1 MESPGVNCADG
12 GQKTESGLD
21 NGDGGGTARDGILQA
36 GEVDTTIYLCDGAA
50 GAAGAGFTLVDSL
63 GSAFTST
70 STTGAEVTGLTNTL
84 SATGTYVFTYYL
96 ICRTAA
102 TTTGIDFGVNFDST
116 QSIIIANMEYP
127 DTGSTATSGN
137 ADGTVTG
144 DGAELLMARS
154 STLSESTTAPNLNGI
169 TGVASASEDFLVTI
183 TGIVITTGSGQLEL
197 WSATDVVSSQ
207 VDIRT
212 GSSLTI
218 IKTA

>member
-1 MESPGVNCADG
+1 M
-12 GQKTESGLD
+12 
-21 NGDGGGTARDGILQA
+21 
-36 GEVDTTIYLCDGAA
+36 
-50 GAAGAGFTLVDSL
+50 
-63 GSAFTST
+63 
-70 STTGAEVTGLTNTL
+70 
-84 SATGTYVFTYYL
+84 
-96 ICRTAA
+96 
-102 TTTGIDFGVNFDST
+102 NFDST

-127 DTGSTATSGN
+127 DTGSTATTGN

-169 TGVASASEDFLVTI
+169 TGVASASEDFLVRI
-183 TGIVITTGSGQLEL
+183 TGIVITTGSGELEL